1 MKRLKCIEE
10 RVYGA
15 CVRNVLFFY
24 MTCRRVPV
32 LASSFATHSKVRTSS
47 FTKREHTFCVQQK
60 QANWDFS
67 NGQASL
73 TVERFPPM
81 FTKLHPHDLQWPVEW
96 RRTRTLTSLP
106 DRKSVFQMGSL
117 IRFIMFDTSLM
128 LFVQIRNNKK
138 KRKKSTNA
146 PLNYILKRKEKKL
159 HLSHVFLLFF
169 L

>member
-1 MKRLKCIEE
+1 
-10 RVYGA
+10 
-15 CVRNVLFFY
+15 
-24 MTCRRVPV
+24 
-32 LASSFATHSKVRTSS
+32 
-47 FTKREHTFCVQQK
+47 
-60 QANWDFS
+60 
-67 NGQASL
+67 
-73 TVERFPPM
+73 M

-169 L
+169 LWSYFICSTMLHKQKKKKKKGNYQRRTRTILIRQIFIQALRQYLSFLVDRASGERLIQHLYIGMLR